1 MERYTVTVGQQ
12 RIVVGV
18 EDAGTDRF
26 RVHVDG
32 RQLEVH
38 LEATAHVGPEHHAHP
53 APVAGAQAATPAPAA
68 QGAVA
73 APAAQPGAVLA
84 PMPGTVLKILVSVGA
99 RVARGDVLVHL
110 EAMKMTNAVRAP
122 QDGSVAEVLVH
133 DGQQVAYGAP
143 LVRLVN
149 A

>member
-1 MERYTVTVGQQ
+1 MERYTVTVGEQ
-12 RIVVGV
+12 RFVVGV

-38 LEATAHVGPEHHAHP
+38 LEATAHAGPEHHAHP
-53 APVAGAQAATPAPAA
+53 APVAGLQAATPARGA
-68 QGAVA
+68 QGGAAA
-73 APAAQPGAVLA
+73 APPGAVLA
-84 PMPGTVLKILVSVGA
+84 PMPGTVLKILVGVGA
-99 RVARGDVLVHL
+99 HVARGDVLVHL

-122 QDGSVAEVLVH
+122 HDGSVAEVLVH
-133 DGQQVAYGAP
+133 DGEQVAYGAT